1 MGARSPQKKDSSS
14 NTKKETEVSLRLITF
29 VLLMYKQLTSEQRY
43 AISVLLQSKKSKKE
57 IASAIG
63 VHISTVYR
71 ELRRNVSKRGY
82 SWCIAQEIAQERRE
96 RLPGNRSIS
105 VYIKRKAIECLKT
118 SQWSPEQISGKLK
131 PDCIYISHETIYK
144 IIRKDKADGGQ
155 LYTHCRH
162 KLKHRK
168 RPVGGKKIPIPDR
181 ITIHERPQQ
190 ADGSRFGDWEMD
202 TIIGKNEK
210 RAILTLTERK
220 TNFILME
227 KLKHGKKATELAK
240 VVIRLLYPYKNS
252 IHTITTDNGTEFA
265 AHKLITEKLGA
276 TVYFADPYSSW
287 QKGAIE
293 HANKL
298 IRQYIPK
305 ESSFEEFNDM
315 DIRELQYKL
324 NLRPR
329 KKLNFDS
336 PKNQFFK
343 HLL

>member
-1 MGARSPQKKDSSS
+1 
-14 NTKKETEVSLRLITF
+14 
-29 VLLMYKQLTSEQRY
+29 MYKQLTSEQRY

-63 VHISTVYR
+63 VHISTLYR
-71 ELRRNVSKRGY
+71 ELQRNSGKRGY
-82 SWCIAQEIAQERRE
+82 SWRMAHDMAKERHE
-96 RLPGNRSIS
+96 RLLCNHSIS
-105 VYIKRKAIECLKT
+105 ASIKKMAIKHLQDK
-118 SQWSPEQISGKLK
+118 WSPEQISGTLQQ
-131 PDCIYISHETIYK
+131 DGIHISHETIYK
-144 IIRKDKADGGQ
+144 IIRKDKESGGT

-168 RPVGGKKIPIPDR
+168 RPVGGERVVIRDR
-181 ITIHERPQQ
+181 VSIHERPSE
-190 ADGSRFGDWEMD
+190 ANGERFGDWEMD

-210 RAILTLTERK
+210 GAILTLTERK
-220 TNFILME
+220 TNFVLME
-227 KLKHGKKATELAK
+227 KLKYGKKAKELAK
-240 VVIRLLYPYKNS
+240 VAIRLLYPYRNS
-252 IHTITTDNGTEFA
+252 IHTITTDNGSEFA
-265 AHKLITEKLGA
+265 EHMIITQKIGA
-276 TVYFADPYSSW
+276 PVYFADPYSSW

-305 ESSFEEFNDM
+305 GCSFDNINEL
-315 DIRELQYKL
+315 DIRKLQHGI

-343 HLL
+343 LLL

>member
-1 MGARSPQKKDSSS
+1 
-14 NTKKETEVSLRLITF
+14 
-29 VLLMYKQLTSEQRY
+29 MYKQLTSEQRY
-43 AISVLLQSKKSKKE
+43 TISVLLQSKKNKKE
-57 IASAIG
+57 IATTIG
-63 VHISTVYR
+63 VHISTLYR
-71 ELRRNVSKRGY
+71 ELRRNTGKRGY
-82 SWCIAQEIAQERRE
+82 SWQIAHEMAQERHE

-105 VYIKRKAIECLKT
+105 MSIKELAIKYLKED
-118 SQWSPEQISGKLK
+118 QWSPEQISGKFQQK
-131 PDCIYISHETIYK
+131 RIHISHETIYK
-144 IIRKDKADGGQ
+144 IIRKDKLLGGE

-168 RPVGGKKIPIPDR
+168 RPVGGERVIIRERVSIHDR
-181 ITIHERPQQ
+181 PPE
-190 ADGSRFGDWEMD
+190 ANGERFGDWEMD

-210 RAILTLTERK
+210 GAILTLTERK

-227 KLKHGKKATELAK
+227 NLKSGKKAKELAK
-240 VVIRLLYPYKNS
+240 AVIRLLYPYRNS

-265 AHKLITEKLGA
+265 EHKLISQKLG
-276 TVYFADPYSSW
+276 TKVYFADPYSSW

-305 ESSFEEFNDM
+305 GSSFDSLNNLKIKEFQHK
-315 DIRELQYKL
+315 I

-329 KKLNFDS
+329 KKFNFDS

-343 HLL
+343 LLL